1 MDCPHSTDYHLI
13 GCNVYMFNK
22 LGKIQTPLMHV
33 NIYYIIAKHK
43 PKTNQYCVVCAC
55 VLEWLLGMNFRLIKE
70 I

>member
-1 MDCPHSTDYHLI
+1 MDCPHSTDYRLI

-43 PKTNQYCVVCAC
+43 PKQISTVWC
-55 VLEWLLGMNFRLIKE
+55 VLVYWSGF
-70 I
+70 